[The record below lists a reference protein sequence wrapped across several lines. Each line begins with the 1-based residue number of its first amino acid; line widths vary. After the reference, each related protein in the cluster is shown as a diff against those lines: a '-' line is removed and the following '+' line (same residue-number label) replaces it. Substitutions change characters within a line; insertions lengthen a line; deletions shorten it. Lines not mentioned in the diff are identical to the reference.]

1 MKYVLFYE
9 VGDDVMAKIRE
20 HNPEHRARWAQCHAR
35 GELLMIGPFTDLRDG
50 AMAVFTTREAAEEF
64 ATGDP
69 FVLHGVVRKWRIA
82 EWMEALVPEGP
93 LSRTTLLHPP
103 PRSKFP
109 LAKVLISGA

>member
-9 VGDDVMAKIRE
+9 VSADEDVMAKIGE
-20 HNPEHRARWAQCHAR
+20 HNSAHRARWAQSHTR

-64 ATGDP
+64 ALGDS
-69 FVLHGVVRKWRIA
+69 FVLHGVVGTWRIA

-93 LSRTTLLHPP
+93 Q
-103 PRSKFP
+103 
-109 LAKVLISGA
+109 G